1 MVDYIQYT
9 IFGLMAL
16 IAMGS
21 IIMALLSSVKHTGVM
36 YTILG
41 LLLFATIPYFI
52 GKVMLNG

>member
-9 IFGLMAL
+9 IFGLTVL
-16 IAMGS
+16 IVMGS
-21 IIMALLSSVKHTGVM
+21 IIMALLLAVKHTGVM